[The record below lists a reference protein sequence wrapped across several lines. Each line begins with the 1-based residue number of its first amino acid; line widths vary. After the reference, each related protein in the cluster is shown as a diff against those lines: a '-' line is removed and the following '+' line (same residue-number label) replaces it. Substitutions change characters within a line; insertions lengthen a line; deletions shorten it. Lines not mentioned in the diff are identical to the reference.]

1 MKTEKTAANEKGSKE
16 KGSKERVSFL
26 NSIRFKISLMV
37 FVAIIVAL
45 VLFMWTMIPMVKEN
59 MQNNTKAYMKD
70 VTLIA
75 GSDLEREIDNYGE
88 ETGLAAESLEEAVGN
103 IVINDMSS
111 SYAYVVSADGTMLYH
126 PTAEKIGQPVENAA
140 VTALVGEIR
149 QGNRPE
155 TDVIE
160 YEFKGV
166 IKYAAFY
173 IDQASRFIL
182 VVTADE
188 EEVFASLNSIIRSCI
203 IAAIITVFLCVFFT
217 LYLAFRIV
225 RPINNAGDIIA
236 KITDMDFREHEKQKS
251 VSARRDEGGMIGRS
265 VDRLRLELSKV
276 IQGIGGRSS
285 KLYEASNSLSTSAGE
300 SLASVEQVE
309 KAVSEIAQG
318 ATSQAQE
325 TQTATENI
333 IVMGSMIEETNEEV
347 EKLRVNARAMRDAG
361 NTAMEI
367 LQELNEFNQKT
378 KQAMYVIYEQT
389 NVTNESA
396 MKIKEAT
403 NVITD
408 IAEETNLLSLN
419 ASIEAARAGEQGRG
433 FAVVAGQIQK
443 LAEQSN
449 ESARQI
455 EEIIGSLIEES
466 QKSVKTMQDVREVI
480 EKQNTSVMNT
490 QKAFEEVKTGIDQ
503 SVVGVRTIANKTAK
517 LDEARVKVVDVVQNL
532 TAIAQ
537 ENAASTEE
545 TSASAT
551 ELSAIMTS
559 IADSAKHLHQIA
571 AEFEESVKE
580 FIVE

>member
-16 KGSKERVSFL
+16 RGSKERVSFL

-276 IQGIGGRSS
+276 IQGISGRSS